1 MWLLIKNMEEYKTLK
16 VNKMSYAKTRLE
28 NDKRKNKPNIIFPI
42 INTIFAT
49 ILMGIVIFLFCTSKG
64 SFGIGLFIFCVII
77 LILYPVSSWLNSFV
91 LKKMN
96 LKKINNYE
104 KETEMLIKY
113 VKRYE
118 SYHAYELGKD
128 LNINFNIEKTNEIV
142 EGEPLK
148 FNSDTCNLGVPQN
161 ANVLLTLGVSFAG
174 IEVNKETKQI
184 MGVAGMLP
192 RSVWYPKKLKAPT
205 PTKAK
210 IKVDFNGFNISN
222 KIVIHA
228 LRRADIYYDN
238 KTGWLAVGERK
249 VTVIDDAYEIKK
261 GVIIVLRDQELMS
274 VWLELDPNLLVK

>member
-28 NDKRKNKPNIIFPI
+28 NDKRKNKPNIVFPI

-91 LKKMN
+91 

-148 FNSDTCNLGVPQN
+148 FNSDTCSLGVPQN